1 MHEADFWTQ
10 CADAME
16 QSIEGRRL
24 IACEVAGLLRQFW
37 REASLRLDHV
47 LITIGEQPHLPPI

>member
-10 CADAME
+10 CAEAME

-24 IACEVAGLLRQFW
+24 IANEIANLLRQAW
-37 REASLRLDHV
+37 RALSLKLDHAV
-47 LITIGEQPHLPPI
+47 AAIGERPHLPPI